1 MSTPDPPENAG
12 PAGKR
17 LFHAV
22 LQEYTLS
29 GADLEVLRHA
39 VLLADELDDLEKLV
53 RASGP
58 LIRDSDGRPCPNP
71 ASQQHRLLSL
81 ALGRMLAGIRVLGDT
96 DETDGTRPQRRSGF
110 RGPYS
115 NLRSVQAVD

>member
-1 MSTPDPPENAG
+1 MSTPPEPPANAG

-17 LFHAV
+17 LWTSTLA
-22 LQEYTLS
+22 EYQLS
-29 GADLEVLRHA
+29 GSDLFLLERA
-39 VLLADELDDLEKLV
+39 VLLADELAALEDLV

-71 ASQQHRLLSL
+71 ASQQHRLLTL
-81 ALGRMLAGIRVLGDT
+81 ALGRVLAGIRVVGDV
-96 DETDGTRPQRRSGF
+96 DEQDGTRPQRRSGF

-115 NLRSVQAVD
+115 NLKAVD